1 MWPVGIYLRANK
13 AFISCIRPSPP
24 PPLPPLDL
32 LESLLLP
39 DPGGLLSSWT
49 AINKTGQLRMN
60 CRIQIINEYTWAK
73 IETLTRCTF
82 RSLAPASAAAS
93 PEGCCWTPGSPPG
106 GPPPVGSGGGMGGGT
121 AIGGGGPGGGGG
133 AGGPAIG
140 ATWGGAT
147 ESIAGWPAETG
158 GPGRGRIGCK
168 WEYGLLS
175 CPLVDCRN
183 DIWGRTCTP
192 TVALTSNY
200 EFLNSGNHLKTK
212 TNRIR
217 WI

>member
-1 MWPVGIYLRANK
+1 MLPIGIYLRANK
-13 AFISCIRPSPP
+13 AFISCISPSPP

-49 AINKTGQLRMN
+49 TINKTERL
-60 CRIQIINEYTWAK
+60 IINYRIKKKKKKKYTGAK
-73 IETLTRCTF
+73 LQKLTRCTL

-158 GPGRGRIGCK
+158 GPGRGRMWC
-168 WEYGLLS
+168 
-175 CPLVDCRN
+175 
-183 DIWGRTCTP
+183 
-192 TVALTSNY
+192 
-200 EFLNSGNHLKTK
+200 
-212 TNRIR
+212 
-217 WI
+217 